1 MNELKALIIDDEP
14 KLRQVLKVKLEKYCP
29 SISTIEV
36 AGNIQEGHQQAVT
49 FQPDIVF
56 LDVAM
61 PGGSGFEFLDQFEEI
76 SFEVIFVTGY
86 NEYVLSAIKVSA
98 VDYLL
103 KPVNTEELIAAVHKA
118 EDRIQKREKIRMY
131 HVLRHNLNHIGEQ
144 ATKIAIP
151 GANTYDFVKVGQ
163 IIRCEGWQKY
173 TRIHLT
179 DGSCIVSSYNIG
191 VFKDMLEGFD
201 FFLTHKSHLIN
212 TRLITRYL
220 KEGTVV
226 MEDGSEVPIARR
238 KRDAFLAD
246 VVERGSEE

>member
-1 MNELKALIIDDEP
+1 MNKLKALIIDDEP
-14 KLRQVLKVKLEKYCP
+14 KLRRVLKVKLEKYCP
-29 SISTIEV
+29 VISAIEL
-36 AGNIQEGHQQAVT
+36 AGNIQQGYQKAAT

-56 LDVAM
+56 LDIAM
-61 PGGSGFEFLDQFEEI
+61 PGGSGFEFLDQFADI

-86 NEYVLSAIKVSA
+86 NEYVLKAIKVSA

-144 ATKIAIP
+144 ETKIAIP
-151 GANTYDFVKVGQ
+151 GANTYDFIKVGQ
-163 IIRCEGWQKY
+163 IVRCEGWQKY

-201 FFLTHKSHLIN
+201 FYLTHKSHLIN
-212 TRLITRYL
+212 VSLIARYM

-238 KRDAFLAD
+238 KRDAFLAG
-246 VVERGSEE
+246 VVERAKEE

>member
-1 MNELKALIIDDEP
+1 MNKLKALIIDDEP
-14 KLRQVLKVKLEKYCP
+14 KLRQVLKVKLNKYCP
-29 SISTIEV
+29 SITHIEI
-36 AGNIQEGHQQAVT
+36 AGNIQEGYQQAAN

-56 LDVAM
+56 LDIAM
-61 PGGSGFEFLDQFEEI
+61 PGGSGFDFLDQFEDI

-86 NEYVLSAIKVSA
+86 NEYVLNAIKVSA

-103 KPVNTEELIAAVHKA
+103 KPVDTEELISAVHKA

-144 ATKIAIP
+144 ETKIAIP
-151 GANTYDFVKVGQ
+151 GANTYDFIKVGQ

-201 FFLTHKSHLIN
+201 FYLTHKSHLIN
-212 TRLITRYL
+212 IRLITRYI

-238 KRDAFLAD
+238 KRDDFLAS
-246 VVERGSEE
+246 VVQRVKEK